1 MKNTFIKKSH
11 ICYFSTDKT
20 PTSFNEAIDIFRMLP
35 CKAQENERVVSFSI
49 APVSLYCIKDKKT
62 DAILNKISNQ
72 NMQAVSKMV
81 VEFDEVKHFFKI
93 LKNYDFTK
101 RFQDY
106 LLMILDLE
114 RRFNEFKTG
123 MESKLQIILP
133 KVCDIYQEWS
143 KTVG

>member
-49 APVSLYCIKDKKT
+49 APVSLYCIENKKT

-101 RFQDY
+101 RFQNY
-106 LLMILDLE
+106 LKMILHLE
-114 RRFNEFKTG
+114 RLFNKFKT
-123 MESKLQIILP
+123 EIHSNIQALLP
-133 KVCDIYQEWS
+133 KVIYDIKLMDS
-143 KTVG
+143 